1 MRFGTRYRG
10 FVDQVEASTTG
21 LICASPVGLLIPFLQ
36 VGDRAQSPPT
46 LRHWHGPLS
55 LTKESKTENEYSKIK
70 TCRQQGTSCL
80 TGWSM
85 VKLRNMKQ

>member
-46 LRHWHGPLS
+46 LRHWHGPL
-55 LTKESKTENEYSKIK
+55 TKESKAST
-70 TCRQQGTSCL
+70 
-80 TGWSM
+80 
-85 VKLRNMKQ
+85 VKLVVNKELAVSLAGQWSNYET